1 MAGKKLGFFGEK
13 KVVSLMVNVVTV
25 AVSLGIS
32 VAQPADWLGPK
43 DLWLSRLIG
52 LVQRLLMLY
61 SSNEACELSEFHS
74 HNDSTINAAWSQI
87 LESS

>member
-43 DLWLSRLIG
+43 VAHAVFIK
-52 LVQRLLMLY
+52 
-61 SSNEACELSEFHS
+61 
-74 HNDSTINAAWSQI
+74 
-87 LESS
+87 